1 VLGRPVGAQAGKSG
15 SSHSICRAED
25 VGHAQPGAERG
36 VIPTSL
42 PAPTGG
48 EGYFRLFARGGS
60 RQVSLVWVDRKAHA
74 YSTEGSRRQGEVRLG
89 EFLSPPEPVAQTAGF
104 AVCGSSST
112 RATRLHGT
120 TRGMEGTR
128 TVRTAVR
135 ATSWPPE
142 ETHGEKERKGRRSP
156 VPDGTGRSFDPSAD
170 RIRHAGDNRYGKDA
184 DRKIGG
190 PRYPVGSGLT
200 RISFLPKF
208 SPFSSPISSRGAFSK
223 PSVMSSR
230 YLTRPARS
238 QPLMSEMKS
247 GICEA

>member
-1 VLGRPVGAQAGKSG
+1 
-15 SSHSICRAED
+15 

-112 RATRLHGT
+112 RVTRLHGT

-128 TVRTAVR
+128 TARTAVR
-135 ATSWPPE
+135 ATSLPPE

-156 VPDGTGRSFDPSAD
+156 VPDGTRRSFDTA
-170 RIRHAGDNRYGKDA
+170 IKHGTLAIIATEK
-184 DRKIGG
+184 
-190 PRYPVGSGLT
+190 T
-200 RISFLPKF
+200 RIPQGGTVRATFW
-208 SPFSSPISSRGAFSK
+208 
-223 PSVMSSR
+223 
-230 YLTRPARS
+230 
-238 QPLMSEMKS
+238 S
-247 GICEA
+247 GPG